1 MKKQIAIILLASS
14 IAVLACSFLCS
25 CTTTSPKDFGFP
37 TFGELESIT
46 VQEYVNGQ
54 SVSREVSLDAEQWA
68 NQNPDDSAF
77 GMWSGDAW
85 AMERVDGEG
94 KAETSQALKYRL
106 VSTDDA
112 ELEFFVYFDAAEGA
126 VYFQKTDG
134 ELWRG
139 TSDSSKK
146 IFRSEYEDYQRE
158 SFEQAFRAQVKNRNF
173 KMLSEYNGTG
183 KAFVVEDCS
192 TLPGDSDNPNY
203 KPSIEYEAVYWDG
216 WDGSASLQLPHYQ
229 GRWGKDDYGAIRP
242 EDVRFVLIYE
252 LIDEKIDGE
261 WVTSRGDH
269 VSYTYDY
276 TFQGTAYDLLTGEK
290 ATFLDTSD
298 SYIRDQA
305 EKFIDDANAN
315 SKH

>member
-1 MKKQIAIILLASS
+1 MKKYTAIILLASS
-14 IAVLACSFLCS
+14 ITVLACSFLCS

-54 SVSREVSLDAEQWA
+54 PVSREVSLDAEQWA

-77 GMWSGDAW
+77 GMLGGDTW
-85 AMERVDGEG
+85 ALERVDGEG
-94 KAETSQALKYRL
+94 KAETSQALRYRL
-106 VSTDDA
+106 TSADGTQ
-112 ELEFFVYFDAAEGA
+112 LEFYVYVAADEGA
-126 VYFQKTDG
+126 TYFQKTDG
-134 ELWRG
+134 ELWRD
-139 TSDSSKK
+139 TSDSPEK
-146 IFRSEYEDYQRE
+146 IFTSEYRDYQVE
-158 SFEQAFRAQVKNRNF
+158 SFEQAFRAQIDNRDF

-183 KAFVVEDCS
+183 KALVIEDRS
-192 TLPGDSDNPNY
+192 TLPSDHDSPYY
-203 KPSIEYEAVYWDG
+203 KPSIEFEEVYWDG
-216 WDGSASLQLPHYQ
+216 WDGTASLQLPHYR

-276 TFQGTAYDLLTGEK
+276 TFQGTVYDLLTGEK